1 MAAVNSVNNYEKKI
15 SHLTTLINY
24 TYEKMHPNS
33 IKLSYNYFESSTHQS
48 FPFE

>member
-1 MAAVNSVNNYEKKI
+1 MAAINSVNNYKKKI

-33 IKLSYNYFESSTHQS
+33 IKLSYNYFESLTHQS